1 MTAKLSDLRVQ
12 FKSCDSELCS
22 CGDIP
27 RPVSL
32 PELLAM
38 LEAEGVL
45 RREWRRHKYN
55 GTKDEYFLRTDWQPR
70 EESSE

>member
-27 RPVSL
+27 RPVSI
-32 PELLAM
+32 PELLAL

-45 RREWRRHKYN
+45 RQEERVASYGVLVRRYVSN
-55 GTKDEYFLRTDWQPR
+55 WQPR
-70 EESSE
+70 EESSDG